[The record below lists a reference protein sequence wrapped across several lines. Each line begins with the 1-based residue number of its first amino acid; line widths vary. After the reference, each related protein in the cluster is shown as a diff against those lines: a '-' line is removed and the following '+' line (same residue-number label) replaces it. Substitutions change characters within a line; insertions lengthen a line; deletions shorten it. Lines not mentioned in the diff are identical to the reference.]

1 MKPFKSYNEE
11 KFKIPEKDL
20 DDLLMKTFSI
30 VNDDIKNKLKYEKEK
45 EQGNIH
51 LDILTL
57 LQNEWNE
64 RKVEPEFVFR
74 ITDKIFKIHSNE
86 KVIPPQSS
94 NPNGLRKL

>member
-30 VNDDIKNKLKYEKEK
+30 VNNDVKNNLKFDRDIK
-45 EQGNIH
+45 QGNLHIE
-51 LDILTL
+51 ILSL
-57 LQNEWNE
+57 LQKEWDD

-74 ITDKIFKIHSNE
+74 ITDKIFKIHSSKE
-86 KVIPPQSS
+86 LS
-94 NPNGLRKL
+94 

>member
-30 VNDDIKNKLKYEKEK
+30 VNNDVKNNLKFERDIT
-45 EQGNIH
+45 QGNLHIE
-51 LDILTL
+51 ILTL
-57 LQNEWNE
+57 LRKEWDD

-74 ITDKIFKIHSNE
+74 ITDKIFKIHQNKELS
-86 KVIPPQSS
+86 
-94 NPNGLRKL
+94 

>member
-30 VNDDIKNKLKYEKEK
+30 VNDDVKNNLKFERDIT
-45 EQGNIH
+45 QGNLHIE
-51 LDILTL
+51 ILTL
-57 LQNEWNE
+57 LRKEWDD

-74 ITDKIFKIHSNE
+74 ITDKIFKIHSN
-86 KVIPPQSS
+86 SS
-94 NPNGLRKL
+94 I